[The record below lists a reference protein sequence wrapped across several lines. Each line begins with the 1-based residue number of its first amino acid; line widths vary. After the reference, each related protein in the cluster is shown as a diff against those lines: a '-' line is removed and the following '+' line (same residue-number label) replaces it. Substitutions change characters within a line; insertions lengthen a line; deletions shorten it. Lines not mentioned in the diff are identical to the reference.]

1 MKSYER
7 KQRNYFT
14 NLNKLNKLGT
24 YWEPVSSGYQISTV
38 SSAHLAV
45 WVTSNMAA
53 TDDNLS
59 EFEKDALISNM
70 MKEKAKITCDSA
82 VKG

>member
-1 MKSYER
+1 MKSYEL

-14 NLNKLNKLGT
+14 NLNKLNKLHSKT
-24 YWEPVSSGYQISTV
+24 VSSGSQISTV
-38 SSAHLAV
+38 SSAPLAV
-45 WVTSNMAA
+45 WVKSNMAA
-53 TDDNLS
+53 ADNLS
-59 EFEKDALISNM
+59 EFEKDALIFNM